1 VKIVV
6 GLGNPGAEYAQSRH
20 NAGFMVV
27 DRLAAR
33 RAPGAVARS
42 NFHAITVEASLPGA
56 GKCLLM
62 KPTTYMNRSGQAVAD
77 AVRFY
82 KVSPVEDL
90 LVVVDDTALPIGSIR
105 VRAGGGAGGHNGLAD
120 IERLL
125 GSEVYARLRV
135 GVGAPFPGAQRD
147 YVLGR
152 FSPEQWEQ
160 VGPAVDKAVDAVESW
175 AASGVTTAMNRFN
188 PATEPGAE
196 KRPPR
201 DKHENEEGDRPGA
214 DGPPGGPQ
222 N

>member
-1 VKIVV
+1 M
-6 GLGNPGAEYAQSRH
+6 GLGNPGAEYAQTRH
-20 NAGFMVV
+20 NAGFMEV
-27 DRLAAR
+27 DRLPAR
-33 RAPGAVARS
+33 RAPGAVARA
-42 NFHAITVEASLPGA
+42 NFHAITVEANLPGA

-62 KPTTYMNRSGQAVAD
+62 KPTTYMNRSGQCVAD

-135 GVGAPFPGAQRD
+135 GVGAPFPGVQRD

-152 FSPEQWEQ
+152 FSPEQWQQ
-160 VGPAVDKAVDAVESW
+160 VGPAVDKAVEAVETW

-188 PATEPGAE
+188 PTKEPGAE

-201 DKHENEEGDRPGA
+201 EKKEDNAPEA
-214 DGPPGGPQ
+214 DEAPGGPQ
-222 N
+222 S